1 MDLFEY
7 LECLLRNLLSLWG
20 NHLTTQVALV
30 LGTTGTLLIL
40 TMVAVMWL
48 QCSRKRQQ
56 KLHRAGAR
64 SNLADAINAKDE
76 DNSSSKEPSHDVID
90 AKNEKSNVSEEEEED
105 QLSDTPMEEV
115 IKNVPPVKP
124 SRRPKI
130 RRET

>member
-1 MDLFEY
+1 MSLFEY
-7 LECLLRNLLSLWG
+7 LKCLLRNLLSLWG

-56 KLHRAGAR
+56 KLHRVGAL
-64 SNLADAINAKDE
+64 SNLADAINVKTE
-76 DNSSSKEPSHDVID
+76 DNISNKEPIHDIID
-90 AKNEKSNVSEEEEED
+90 AKNENSNVSEEED
-105 QLSDTPMEEV
+105 RLSDNPVEEV